1 MVGLNLTTKNI
12 YMRNIVSKTLN
23 LLAYEKNFYY
33 QLLLPAVCVQLRHK
47 KSLFRFKLI
56 RL

>member
-1 MVGLNLTTKNI
+1 MK
-12 YMRNIVSKTLN
+12 K
-23 LLAYEKNFYY
+23 FYY
-33 QLLLPAVCVQLRHK
+33 QLLQSAVCVQLRHK

>member
-1 MVGLNLTTKNI
+1 MVGLNLITENI
-12 YMRNIVSKTLN
+12 YMRNIVLKTLN
-23 LLAYEKNFYY
+23 LLAYEKKFYY
-33 QLLLPAVCVQLRHK
+33 QLLQSAVCVQLRHK